1 MGNPAWGCKDS
12 DGQAAPFYARL
23 NRARILSR
31 TQTSGSILE
40 LNVTQANI
48 TACFTHLS
56 ATINVLPL
64 DGNATID
71 EYSNATDLS
80 QAVQREM
87 VKFKTSIEP
96 TWDLNTTY
104 LFQYGINYDE
114 TTKEAKRQSIDIA
127 RSLMGSIT
135 CENCYA
141 YLASTFFLKMDIET
155 SYGFPY
161 LAALDVG
168 VTSSAVLSAHTR
180 MNIAKPQTLRGDPV
194 ALTNEH
200 YLGNVILNIA
210 GIPLYINAYSSLSSK
225 VDLLQNTLQMDF
237 FAGFEVTANLTMGI
251 KYQEASGFEYFDS
264 ASFGLSRTLP
274 LYLHKSKRNL
284 GHAFL
289 LLA

>member
-104 LFQYGINYDE
+104 LFQYGINYD
-114 TTKEAKRQSIDIA
+114 
-127 RSLMGSIT
+127 
-135 CENCYA
+135 
-141 YLASTFFLKMDIET
+141 
-155 SYGFPY
+155 
-161 LAALDVG
+161 
-168 VTSSAVLSAHTR
+168 
-180 MNIAKPQTLRGDPV
+180 
-194 ALTNEH
+194 
-200 YLGNVILNIA
+200 
-210 GIPLYINAYSSLSSK
+210 
-225 VDLLQNTLQMDF
+225 
-237 FAGFEVTANLTMGI
+237 
-251 KYQEASGFEYFDS
+251 
-264 ASFGLSRTLP
+264 
-274 LYLHKSKRNL
+274 
-284 GHAFL
+284 
-289 LLA
+289 